1 MKNIKN
7 ILALILVLCMAL
19 SLIACGQAPEAPETV
34 ATTEA
39 TNAPETTEAAPID
52 DGKTEYKVIVVD
64 EGGNPVAN
72 AMVQIC
78 KDSCLPG
85 MTNAEGVATFNVAEE
100 EGYKISFMTM
110 PAGYEADAEEF
121 YFEAGATE
129 ITIVLKAVA

>member
-7 ILALILVLCMAL
+7 ILVLILVLCMAM
-19 SLIACGQAPEAPETV
+19 SLIACGGNQEQPEQTTTTPVE
-34 ATTEA
+34 TTEA
-39 TNAPETTEAAPID
+39 TEAID
-52 DGKTEYKVIVVD
+52 DGKAEYKVTVVD
-64 EGGNPVAN
+64 EAGNPIAN

-85 MTNAEGVATFNVAEE
+85 MTNAEGVATFNVAQE

-110 PAGYEADAEEF
+110 PEGYTADAEEF

-129 ITIVLKAVA
+129 ITITLKAAA